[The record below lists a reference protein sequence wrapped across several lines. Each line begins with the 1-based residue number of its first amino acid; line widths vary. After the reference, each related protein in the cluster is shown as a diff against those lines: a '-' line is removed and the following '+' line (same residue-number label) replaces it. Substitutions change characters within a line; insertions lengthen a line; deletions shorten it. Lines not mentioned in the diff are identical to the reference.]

1 MIFKAFKT
9 GRLATN
15 CYILGCPETLEGV
28 VIDPGDE
35 ADYILTI
42 IEEENLKI
50 KYIINTHGH
59 SDHIGADEEIKKA
72 TGADI
77 LIHKD
82 DQDFLEDPSKNLSHY
97 SSKRIEG
104 LTVDRFL
111 TDGELIKVGNTIEL
125 KVIHT
130 PGHTP
135 GGICLLGDNFILTG
149 DTLFAGSIGR
159 TDLPGGSYEQ
169 IMDSIKKRILPLPD
183 NLLVYPGHG
192 PSSNLKKE
200 KETNPFLR

>member
-1 MIFKAFKT
+1 MIFKSIKV

-15 CYILGCPETLEGV
+15 CYILGCPETLEGA

-42 IEEENLKI
+42 VEEENLKL

-59 SDHIGADEEIKKA
+59 SDHIGANEEVKRS
-72 TGADI
+72 TGAQI
-77 LIHKD
+77 LIHAADEK
-82 DQDFLEDPSKNLSHY
+82 FLLEPKQNLSSY
-97 SSKRIEG
+97 YQEPIVGPAADQLLSEGDLIE
-104 LTVDRFL
+104 
-111 TDGELIKVGNTIEL
+111 VGNTIKL

-159 TDLPGGSYEQ
+159 TDLPGGSYDL
-169 IMDSIKKRILPLPD
+169 IIRSIKEKLLPLPN

-192 PSSNLKKE
+192 PSSTLQKE
-200 KETNPFLR
+200 KETNSFLS

>member
-1 MIFKAFKT
+1 MIFKSIKV

-15 CYILGCPETLEGV
+15 CYILGCSETLEGAV
-28 VIDPGDE
+28 VDPGDE

-59 SDHIGADEEIKKA
+59 SDHIGANKEVKKS
-72 TGADI
+72 TGAQI
-77 LIHKD
+77 LIHGADEK
-82 DQDFLEDPSKNLSHY
+82 FLLEPKQNLSNY
-97 SSKRIEG
+97 SQEPIIGPAADQLLSEG
-104 LTVDRFL
+104 Y
-111 TDGELIKVGNTIEL
+111 LIKIGNSINL
-125 KVIHT
+125 NVIHT

-135 GGICLLGDNFILTG
+135 GSICLLGENFILTG

-159 TDLPGGSYEQ
+159 TDLPGGSYDL
-169 IMDSIKKRILPLPD
+169 IIRSIKEKLLPLPN

-192 PSSNLKKE
+192 PSSTLQKE
-200 KETNPFLR
+200 KETNSFLS

>member
-1 MIFKAFKT
+1 MIFKAIKT

-15 CYILGCPETLEGV
+15 CYILGCAETLEGV
-28 VIDPGDE
+28 VVDPGDE

-42 IEEENLKI
+42 VEEENLKI

-59 SDHIGADEEIKKA
+59 SDHIGANEEVKNA
-72 TGADI
+72 TGAHI
-77 LIHKD
+77 LIHAD
-82 DQDFLEDPSKNLSHY
+82 DEEFLLEPSKNLSNY
-97 SSKRIEG
+97 SSKPISG
-104 LTVDRFL
+104 PAADRL
-111 TDGELIKVGNTIEL
+111 LSDGEFIEIGNTIKL
-125 KVIHT
+125 KVLHT

-135 GGICLLGDNFILTG
+135 GCICLLGENFILSG

-159 TDLPGGSYEQ
+159 TDLPGGSYDQ
-169 IMDSIKKRILPLPD
+169 IIRSIEEKLLPLPN

-200 KETNPFLR
+200 KETNTFLS